1 MRRVRLAVLLPLSA
15 CLAPP
20 PEQPSALPLAEAA
33 RTATI
38 HRDAWGAP
46 HVFSATD
53 EGVVYGMAWALAED
67 DWPLIEA
74 NYVQALGRAA
84 ELEGEE
90 ALTMDWAARA
100 MEIPRLSRAEYDRAT
115 PRMRGLLDAYAAG
128 LNGWLETNP
137 DRPRL
142 LRRVDPWYP
151 LALIRFKYH
160 LLEFVGYAGLEEEDL
175 IRLQNAGWPE
185 GGRTFPG
192 QGIGAAALPPAW
204 RLADHVIGPLG
215 DRPLGSNQWA
225 VAPSRTQ
232 NGRALLLINPHQ
244 SFVGVQRYGEVHLHS
259 EEGLV
264 FSGLTVFGFLLPYMG
279 NNERL
284 GWAYTDNYADRD
296 DLYALTLHD
305 PEHPLR
311 YRYGEGYREVTTWTD
326 TILVRTESGL
336 EPRPARYWKS
346 HHGPVL
352 GLDSAGRP
360 LAVRLATLAEG
371 GWFDQWDAMIRART
385 LEEWKGAVARLNVAY
400 MNVMYA
406 DADGNIGYIYGSR
419 VARRD
424 PALDYSGVVD
434 GSDPRAE
441 WRGHHALDELP
452 QVWNPASG
460 WLLNTNSTPFAAT
473 TDLPYAPGDFPA
485 YMVGDEEE
493 NARAVSS
500 RRVLESLEGTTFEAF
515 ARVVWDTRL
524 SEADDMVPRLTRQWE
539 AVIAAPPEDAAAVGL
554 RTRPGL
560 GTAIDRLAA
569 WDRRA
574 DTASVETA
582 WLILANERRVMG
594 MRGGGGGAWPWVS
607 ALAEALDLLETEWG
621 TAEVPWGRLNRLQR
635 PEPGGENRHDP
646 SRPSYPVAGA
656 PSALGSVFVF
666 HTVPFGH
673 PGPRHGVHG
682 NSFVKVV
689 ELGPTIRARSVLN
702 FGQSGDPASPH
713 FFDQAAL
720 YSDRSFK
727 EAWFGAAEVEANAV
741 RSYTVHGVHGARP

>member
-1 MRRVRLAVLLPLSA
+1 MRRARLAVLLPLSA

-20 PEQPSALPLAEAA
+20 PEQPSSPTPAEAA

-74 NYVQALGRAA
+74 NYVRALGRGA

-90 ALTMDWAARA
+90 ALAMDWAARS
-100 MEIPRLSRAEYDRAT
+100 MEIPRLSRAEYDRAS

-128 LNGWLETNP
+128 LNGWLEANP

-142 LRRVDPWYP
+142 LRRVEPWYP

-185 GGRTFPG
+185 SGRTFPG

-204 RLADHVIGPLG
+204 RLADRVVGALG

-225 VAPSRTQ
+225 VAPSRTR
-232 NGRALLLINPHQ
+232 NGHALLLINPHQ
-244 SFVGVQRYGEVHLHS
+244 SFVGVQRYGEVHLRS

-296 DLYALTLHD
+296 DVYALTVDD
-305 PEHPLR
+305 PAHPLR
-311 YRYGEGYREVTTWTD
+311 YRYGEGYREAATWTD
-326 TILVRTESGL
+326 TILVRTGSGV

-360 LAVRLATLAEG
+360 LAVRLATLEEG
-371 GWFDQWDAMIRART
+371 GWFDQWDAMIRARS

-419 VARRD
+419 VPRRD
-424 PALDYSGVVD
+424 LALDYSGVVD

-441 WRGHHALDELP
+441 WRGHHPLDELP

-473 TDLPYAPGDFPA
+473 TDLPYAPDDFPA

-500 RRVLESLEGTTFEAF
+500 RRVLESLEGTTFEEF

-539 AVIAAPPEDAAAVGL
+539 AVIAAPQEDAAAVEL

-574 DTASVETA
+574 DTVSVETA

-607 ALAEALDLLETEWG
+607 ALAEALDLLEKEWG

-635 PEPGGENRHDP
+635 PVPGGENRHDP
-646 SRPSYPVAGA
+646 SRASYPVAGG

-741 RSYTVHGVHGARP
+741 RSYTVVHGARP